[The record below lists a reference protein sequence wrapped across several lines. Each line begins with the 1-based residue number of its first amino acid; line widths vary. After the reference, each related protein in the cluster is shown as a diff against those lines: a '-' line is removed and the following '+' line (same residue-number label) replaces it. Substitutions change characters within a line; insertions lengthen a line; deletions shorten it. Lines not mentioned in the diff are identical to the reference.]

1 MKWLGNLCKSGCA
14 AQYLRC
20 TAFCGAQ
27 ISRINCAP
35 RTPCALLSGMLTHF
49 CRGSLGLSLLAA
61 AFGVQAAVP
70 AILVLP
76 FDNATGRSSYDALAA
91 GMPELL
97 TACLSDYGN
106 VLQVVERSAVEAA
119 VNEQSLDLER
129 YTEQGR
135 DSAGGNIVGADFL
148 VRGSIVALAG
158 TFEVQLLVFEAGSAR
173 LAATFKVALA
183 PQRLVGGLCLRT
195 APELARRIGAAA
207 GPQATLPRADDIDR
221 QTLLIVGLNHFYN
234 GEFARAAGAFLDFT
248 ARYPHQSSG
257 SYWLGRGLFR
267 AGLTE
272 LARTEFEQYL
282 IRFPSGPELDQIERL
297 VQQLPTLAN

>member
-1 MKWLGNLCKSGCA
+1 MKWLGNLCKSG
-14 AQYLRC
+14 
-20 TAFCGAQ
+20 
-27 ISRINCAP
+27 
-35 RTPCALLSGMLTHF
+35 
-49 CRGSLGLSLLAA
+49 SLGLSLLAA
-61 AFGVQAAVP
+61 ALGVQAGVP
-70 AILVLP
+70 AIVVLP

-135 DSAGGNIVGADFL
+135 GAAGGNIVAADFL
-148 VRGSIVALAG
+148 VGGSIVALASN
-158 TFEVQLLVFEAGSAR
+158 FEVQLLVFETGSAR
-173 LAATFKVALA
+173 LAATFKVALT
-183 PQRLVGGLCLRT
+183 PRRLVGDLCLRT
-195 APELARRIGAAA
+195 APELARRIVAVAA
-207 GPQATLPRADDIDR
+207 PQATLPLAEDVER
-221 QTLLIVGLNHFYN
+221 QTLLIVGLNHVYT

-248 ARYPHQSSG
+248 ARYPQQSNG

-282 IRFPSGPELDQIERL
+282 IRFPSGPELDQVERL
-297 VQQLPTLAN
+297 VQQLPTVAN